1 MTSGTGGTS
10 SRGAAIPCDF
20 GLRRL
25 DPRSRA
31 EMEAVGAA

>member
-1 MTSGTGGTS
+1 VSGDEYGW
-10 SRGAAIPCDF
+10 ALAIAEEL

-31 EMEAVGAA
+31 HGEALAAVA